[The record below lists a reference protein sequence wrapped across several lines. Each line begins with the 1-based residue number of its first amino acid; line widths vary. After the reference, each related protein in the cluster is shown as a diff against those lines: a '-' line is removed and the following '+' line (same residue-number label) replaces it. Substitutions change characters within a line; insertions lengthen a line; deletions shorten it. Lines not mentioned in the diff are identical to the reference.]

1 MLEKPISEEKR
12 KNMKKICKSITSFVL
27 ATALAIT
34 SIPAFAEQTGQTGED
49 SNQDSGYVEAYSDS
63 GYTSAETDSPLIIT
77 EIVPDCPADS
87 KYTYV
92 EVYNNSDT
100 TINFK
105 DYQYDYRNPGARML
119 LYTTG
124 GKDVEIE
131 SGKTLI
137 LWHNKSAAAG
147 KGKSVAD
154 FNAYYGVNL
163 VLDKDIVSVGSTG
176 ITNNIRRGFLIGKD
190 DDSVISEAWCNMS
203 GADLPTG
210 NPDKLGVQYTYSG
223 GRMSEKDSISKAT
236 PGSVDSAQVPAERVH
251 IPDTDT
257 TPTIN
262 GVSTQDSIKDD
273 GLEVQADISIPEG
286 TTAGA
291 LQANLFY
298 RQKNSEVD
306 YEYSDFTAKYIKVP
320 MEPDSDGVFHV
331 TVDRNQLW
339 GSEAEW
345 YVKASYGP
353 GYSSESEHAT
363 VSIEEPDN
371 VADDKAAPLIITE
384 VSSSNAEA
392 KYTFIEIYNRTDSDI
407 YLPYYKIFDYYNY
420 PYQTAAQYGTTF
432 TITSPKAFVKSG
444 KTMVLWLDNTGTP
457 IDDFNQH
464 YGTNLVENEDIVKIN
479 SASLPYNAPRWIRIG
494 TTEDKAFTVAG
505 FNQNADQ
512 QRTDDTSLQY
522 SYPRSEENVSIP
534 AAVSDITP
542 GSVEPWQVPSDK
554 IPFAGIPD
562 YPEDDGKD
570 PTLQLSDGWSVP
582 ETINEGDQLYVMYD
596 VDYLFDVA
604 SAARYDAIA
613 RDQGEPMR
621 PYLIGTTINYQLD
634 GTGEWYSIDEKK
646 QARLG
651 KFVVQIPSDILF
663 GHDSVKFNVQAY
675 TFYGVSQTETKE
687 VKINRLN
694 DVDGV
699 RLNVSEGSVISKD
712 TTITANDGSQNAD
725 TKISVDG
732 KQVSTVPMLE
742 NGAYFSVLCSGLN
755 NYFKNALTAD
765 YKDNE
770 KDIITIFSPWCEL
783 PSSRA
788 VRIDN
793 KYFTHEDGKYKLKLT
808 LWAGTSGTPFD
819 EIYSEVASENHED
832 YTVSNVQLRLEN
844 GKDYLPVK
852 IEPNNSKTNTSTA
865 LTAAHIIG
873 DSSGMVPHMDMYFEI
888 PDSDV
893 TAVGATVDTTQLS
906 DGFHTVTATA
916 NGKTVSTK
924 VTVDNTAP
932 AIQAGIEENSVQYQ
946 PFTLLPKVEDSN
958 KISQQTVTLDGEEIK
973 IPANIIP
980 ANLTPGEHTIKI
992 IAADEGNNIATK
1004 EVNFIAAST
1013 DASSLAAG
1021 QNGITTNSASLF
1033 VNVGGA
1039 QSDVTFLQGKSLTMQ
1054 NGGITVKSNEN
1065 GTPSNLNLGG
1075 DHSVTVSAPD
1085 GNFPYE
1091 LFTVNTG
1098 AVGGEDDVAVHWKG
1112 KASNTDAQHTTSL
1125 YVLNTSTNAWEKA
1138 GIEKDGGIETS
1149 FPAKDHTKNGKAV
1162 LLVQCRT
1169 DGTVPEFSSDEKAVA
1184 ETAAADPEWDGNSV
1198 PKNYDFS
1205 FAWETDTQ
1213 YYSESFPYHY
1223 DQMNQWIVDNRDKLD
1238 IRYVMHTGDL
1248 VDDVD
1253 MTGEWVNADHS
1264 MSIFDKADM
1273 PYGVL
1278 GGNHDVFAGAE
1289 GYGNYWQYF
1298 GEDRFKD
1305 KSYYGGSYKNNL
1317 GHYDLLTENGQ
1328 DFIILYMSWDV
1339 YTNEI
1344 EWMNQVLAQYS
1355 DRKAIIALHRYTNV
1369 AAADNLLDYTG
1380 KLIQK
1385 EVVAKNKNVIAVLNG
1400 HYHGAS
1406 IQTDSFDDDNDGTP
1420 DRTVYQICTDYQS
1433 DPEGGSEYIKFLY
1446 FDLKNNKIYINS
1458 YSPYRQDYNY
1468 FDTPRLDSYGDGTK
1482 AVNMDIAELDVDF
1495 NTEEKT
1501 LQTDNC
1507 TVDVRTSKPIGSQSN
1522 ATGTVQQSWSGLSTN
1537 TSYGW
1542 YARVS
1547 KDNGEVLYSPV
1558 MTFTTAKSSS
1568 GGSKN
1573 HDKPEPSPT
1582 TAPTAAPPAAS
1593 SGLSPAKKT
1602 AVQPGSKLLFTFTSE
1617 KRPDAVVSGNGSL
1630 VSVNAPV
1637 TEWDPVTKTVTYSL
1651 SCLASPLDAGNEVG
1665 IYVSVD
1671 GVVTKIGTVQV
1682 NPNPPFASDTT
1693 QDITLKPGG
1702 SYTFKISGLEGTG
1715 YTFQTGDGESLQTS
1729 QIQGNY
1735 PAQDGSYLCK
1745 VTAKKK
1751 GSYGVYAKIGGTA
1764 YKLFTV
1770 KVG

>member
-1 MLEKPISEEKR
+1 
-12 KNMKKICKSITSFVL
+12 MKKICKSVTSFVL
-27 ATALAIT
+27 AAALMLT
-34 SIPAFAEQTGQTGED
+34 SLPAFAEQTGQTEED
-49 SNQDSGYVEAYSDS
+49 SYQDSGYAQMYSDG
-63 GYTSAETDSPLIIT
+63 GYTSTKTDSPLIIT
-77 EIVPDCPADS
+77 EIVPDGPTNS
-87 KYTYV
+87 RFTYV

-105 DYQYDYRNPGARML
+105 DFQYDYRNPGARML

-124 GKDVEIE
+124 GQNVEIE

-137 LWHNKSAAAG
+137 FWHSNRAASPG
-147 KGKSVAD
+147 MGNSVAE
-154 FNAYYGVNL
+154 FNAYYGVDL
-163 VLDKDIVSVGSTG
+163 VENKDIVRVSSSG

-190 DDSVISEAWCNMS
+190 DDSVISEAWCNKS

-210 NPDKLGVQYTYSG
+210 NPDKLGVQYMYSG

-236 PGSVDSAQVPAERVH
+236 PGSVDPAQVPAERVH
-251 IPDTDT
+251 IPDTDI

-262 GVSTQDSIKDD
+262 SVSAQDGIKDD

-306 YEYSDFTAKYIKVP
+306 YGYSDFTAKYIKVP
-320 MEPDSDGVFHV
+320 MEPDPDGIFHV
-331 TVDRNQLW
+331 TVDRSKFW
-339 GSEAEW
+339 GSEVEW

-353 GYSSESEHAT
+353 GYSSESDHQT
-363 VSIEEPDN
+363 TSIEEPDN
-371 VADDKAAPLIITE
+371 VADDKAAPLIVTE
-384 VSSSNAEA
+384 ISSKAEA
-392 KYTFIEIYNRTDSDI
+392 KYTYIEVYNRTDSDV

-420 PYQTAAQYGTTF
+420 PYQTASQYGTTF

-457 IDDFNQH
+457 IEDFNQH

-479 SASLPYNAPRWIRIG
+479 SASLPATAPRWIRIG
-494 TTEDKAFTVAG
+494 TTEEDAFAVAG
-505 FNQNADQ
+505 FNENTDQ
-512 QRTDDTSLQY
+512 YCADDTSLQY
-522 SYPRSEENVSIP
+522 SYPRSEENIAIP
-534 AAVSDITP
+534 AAVSDTTP
-542 GSVEPWQVPSDK
+542 GSVEPWQVPLDK
-554 IPFAGIPD
+554 VPFAGIPD

-582 ETINEGDQLYVMYD
+582 QSINEGDQLYVMYD

-604 SAARYDAIA
+604 SADRYTAIE
-613 RDQGEPMR
+613 RDQGESMR

-651 KFVVQIPSDILF
+651 KFVAQIPSDILF
-663 GHDSVKFNVQAY
+663 GHNSVKFNVQAY
-675 TFYGVSQTETKE
+675 SLYGISQTETEE

-699 RLNVSEGSVISKD
+699 RLNISDGAVISKD
-712 TTITANDGSQNAD
+712 TTITANDGSTNAD
-725 TKISVDG
+725 TKILVDG
-732 KQVSTVPMLE
+732 TQVSTVPVLE

-755 NYFKNALTAD
+755 NYFKNALTAS
-765 YKDNE
+765 YKED
-770 KDIITIFSPWCEL
+770 DHDVITFFSPWCEL

-808 LWAGTSGTPFD
+808 LWAGDSGTPFD
-819 EIYSEVASENHED
+819 EIYSEVSDENHED
-832 YTVSNVQLRLEN
+832 YTVSNIQLRLTN

-852 IEPNNSKTNTSTA
+852 IEPDNSKTNTSTA
-865 LTAAHIIG
+865 LTAAHVIG

-906 DGFHTVTATA
+906 DGTHTITATSS
-916 NGKTVSTK
+916 GKTASST
-924 VTVDNTAP
+924 VIVDNTAP
-932 AIQAGIEENSVQYQ
+932 VIQAGIEENSVQYK
-946 PFTLLPKVEDSN
+946 PFAFLPKVEDDSD
-958 KISQQTVTLDGEEIK
+958 ISQQTVTLDGEEIQ
-973 IPANIIP
+973 IPTSIIP
-980 ANLTPGEHTIKI
+980 ANLAPGEHTIKI
-992 IAADEGNNIATK
+992 IAVDKGNNIATK
-1004 EVNFIAAST
+1004 EINFVVASNS
-1013 DASSLAAG
+1013 SSLAAG
-1021 QNGITTNSASLF
+1021 QNGVTKNSASIY

-1039 QSDVTFLQGKSLTMQ
+1039 QSNVAFLQGKALTMQ
-1054 NGGITVKSNEN
+1054 NGGIAVKSNEN
-1065 GTPSNLNLGG
+1065 GTPSTLNLSG

-1098 AVGGEDDVAVHWKG
+1098 AVGEEDDIAVHWKG
-1112 KASNTDAQHTTSL
+1112 KASNSDAEHTTAL
-1125 YVLNTSTNAWEKA
+1125 YVLNTSTTAWEKV
-1138 GIEKDGGIETS
+1138 GVEKDGGIETS
-1149 FPAKDHTKNGKAV
+1149 FPAKDHTENGKAI
-1162 LLVQCRT
+1162 LLVQCPT
-1169 DGTVPEFSSDEKAVA
+1169 DGTIPEFNSDEKSAA
-1184 ETAAADPEWDGNSV
+1184 KTAAEDSEWDGSSA
-1198 PKNYDFS
+1198 PENYDFS

-1253 MTGEWVNADHS
+1253 MTGEWLNADHS
-1264 MSIFDKADM
+1264 MKIFDEADM

-1278 GGNHDVFAGAE
+1278 GGNHDVYAGAE
-1289 GYGNYWQYF
+1289 GYGNYWKYF
-1298 GEDRFKD
+1298 GEDRFKNN
-1305 KSYYGGSYKNNL
+1305 SYYGGSYKNNL
-1317 GHYDLLTENGQ
+1317 GHYDLLTEDGQ

-1344 EWMNQVLAQYS
+1344 EWMNQILAQYPN
-1355 DRKAIIALHRYTNV
+1355 RKAIIALHRYTNV

-1406 IQTDSFDDDNDGTP
+1406 IQTDSFDDNNDGTP

-1458 YSPYRQDYNY
+1458 YSPYRKDYNY
-1468 FDTPRLDSYGDGTK
+1468 FDTPRLASYGDGTK
-1482 AVNMDIAELDVDF
+1482 AVNMDIAKLDVNF
-1495 NTEEKT
+1495 NADAKT
-1501 LQTDNC
+1501 LQTDSC
-1507 TVDVRTSKPIGSQSN
+1507 TVDVRTTKTIGSQPN
-1522 ATGTVQQSWSGLSTN
+1522 ATGTVRQSWSGLSTN
-1537 TSYGW
+1537 TAYGW
-1542 YARVS
+1542 YARVE
-1547 KDNGEVLYSPV
+1547 KETGEVLYSPV

-1573 HDKPEPSPT
+1573 HDNPEPVST
-1582 TAPTAAPPAAS
+1582 TAPTAALPAAS
-1593 SGLSPAKKT
+1593 SGLSVTKKT
-1602 AVQPGSKLLFTFTSE
+1602 AVQPGSKLLFTFTCE
-1617 KRPDAVVSGNGSL
+1617 KKPDAVVSGNGSL

-1637 TEWDPVTKTVTYSL
+1637 AEWDPVTKTITYSL
-1651 SCLASPLDAGNEVG
+1651 SCLASPLNMGSEVG
-1665 IYVSVD
+1665 IYVTIN

-1682 NPNPPFASDTT
+1682 SPNHPFTSDTT
-1693 QDITLKPGG
+1693 QDVALSPGG
-1702 SYTFKISGLEGTG
+1702 SYTFKISDLQGTG
-1715 YTFQTGDGESLQTS
+1715 YSFQTGDGDSLQTS
-1729 QIQGNY
+1729 QVPGSY
-1735 PAQDGSYLCK
+1735 PAQNGSYLCK
-1745 VTAKKK
+1745 LTAKKK
-1751 GSYGVYAKIGGTA
+1751 GSYGVYARIGGTA

-1770 KVG
+1770 KVE